1 MKIELK
7 PIAFVKNDRQIAE
20 DDDWGSVISEVTL
33 IDELSEESLKEIE
46 TFSHLEI
53 LFFFHKINHEEIVY
67 DSRYPRSNTN
77 WPKVGIFAQRGRLRP
92 NRIGLCS
99 VELIERKGKTIFV
112 KGLDAINGTPVLDIK
127 PVMKE
132 FLPKGTIEQPDWSK
146 ELMKKYW

>member
-132 FLPKGTIEQPDWSK
+132 FL
-146 ELMKKYW
+146 

>member
-1 MKIELK
+1 MNIDLK
-7 PIAFVKNDRQIAE
+7 PIAFVKNKRETAE
-20 DDDWGSVISEVTL
+20 DDDWGNVISEITL
-33 IDELSEESLKEIE
+33 VEELREESLKEIE

-53 LFFFHKINHEEIVY
+53 IFFFDKIKPEEIVY
-67 DSRYPRSNTN
+67 DSRYPRNNTN
-77 WPKVGIFAQRGRLRP
+77 WPKVGIFAQRGRTRP

-112 KGLDAINGTPVLDIK
+112 KGLDAINRTPVLDIK

-132 FLPKGTIEQPDWSK
+132 FLPKGAIEQPDWSK